1 MEAGAAEADPLDHDI
16 ELLNQLGFTDNE
28 QNAHALLEAGGDF
41 RVAVQSLIAL
51 GATAAPEPEQA
62 TSIFSA
68 ASYAYGA
75 VSGVASYAYGTV
87 ATGASAVSS
96 GEEGDPAEPAGSAL
110 AHGTDA
116 QQLRLNQAGTMSN
129 SSTCSHCKTARFFM
143 PFNPNAPWLGLGNP
157 TEWGAT
163 RRHHCRACWRSVCAA
178 CSPNRLPIK
187 VSNVPERVCNRC
199 WETLRSESLSVV
211 DSQALKKA
219 QREREDEMVV
229 LRGERD
235 NLRSQNMMAAASVKD
250 AEEAKNQLKT
260 REHQFEQ
267 QQVQSANELQS
278 LQAKSTEMIDM
289 LEEEKRKANEV
300 RFAMTEL
307 NEQYEKE
314 KEKEGLSTAELQQF
328 QQEREVKEEQLR
340 TKEEQLAELRQEFEE
355 FESDM
360 FTPTFV
366 QCNYLKAAQAST
378 AEALKS
384 LDSAHFGR
392 ERGVCKGLEPALQ
405 YKGFGELDMQKMIE
419 LWGMEVGD
427 DDLISPY
434 KLQELLLEGPAEP
447 WFRVDANVN
456 PPRYVV
462 LESSSTVQEI
472 RERYPE
478 NADEILEHI
487 RQAHSDYV
495 GCSSAGTIVRVPWH
509 VAGNREMT
517 QAEIINAFERHL
529 DKVNKRIE
537 IMLAGQG

>member
-1 MEAGAAEADPLDHDI
+1 MG
-16 ELLNQLGFTDNE
+16 
-28 QNAHALLEAGGDF
+28 
-41 RVAVQSLIAL
+41 
-51 GATAAPEPEQA
+51 
-62 TSIFSA
+62 
-68 ASYAYGA
+68 
-75 VSGVASYAYGTV
+75 
-87 ATGASAVSS
+87 
-96 GEEGDPAEPAGSAL
+96 
-110 AHGTDA
+110 
-116 QQLRLNQAGTMSN
+116 
-129 SSTCSHCKTARFFM
+129 
-143 PFNPNAPWLGLGNP
+143 
-157 TEWGAT
+157 
-163 RRHHCRACWRSVCAA
+163 CWRSVCAA

-260 REHQFEQ
+260 REQQFEQ

-289 LEEEKRKANEV
+289 LEE
-300 RFAMTEL
+300 
-307 NEQYEKE
+307 E

-405 YKGFGELDMQKMIE
+405 YKGFGELDM
-419 LWGMEVGD
+419 
-427 DDLISPY
+427 
-434 KLQELLLEGPAEP
+434 
-447 WFRVDANVN
+447 
-456 PPRYVV
+456 
-462 LESSSTVQEI
+462 
-472 RERYPE
+472 
-478 NADEILEHI
+478 
-487 RQAHSDYV
+487 
-495 GCSSAGTIVRVPWH
+495 
-509 VAGNREMT
+509 
-517 QAEIINAFERHL
+517 
-529 DKVNKRIE
+529 
-537 IMLAGQG
+537 